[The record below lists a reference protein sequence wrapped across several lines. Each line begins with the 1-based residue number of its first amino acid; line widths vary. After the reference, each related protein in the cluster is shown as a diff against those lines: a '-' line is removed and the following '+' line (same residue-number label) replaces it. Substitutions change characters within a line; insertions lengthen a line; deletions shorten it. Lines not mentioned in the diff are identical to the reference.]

1 MRPCLGVSF
10 GSIFQTMLNYEFDL
24 YQYEIQLDVFFVPQA
39 FFFIVVGSQ
48 FLINSVSF
56 FTKQQLLYVTLA
68 LKYGKLGPVHAGEIF
83 S

>member
-1 MRPCLGVSF
+1 
-10 GSIFQTMLNYEFDL
+10 
-24 YQYEIQLDVFFVPQA
+24 LDVFFVPQA
-39 FFFIVVGSQ
+39 FFLIVVGSQ

-68 LKYGKLGPVHAGEIF
+68 LKYGKLGPAHAGEIF